1 MLRTPAPFISALDL
15 MNQKPTRVSG
25 HYVQGSF
32 GLLPLTGERA
42 RAALHFAALVGSTS
56 FSNNLELARWYLRAS
71 LSEFRSIF
79 DLLNSDLKD
88 LNLTAQWKSSEN
100 RSYLEA
106 DPIVAILR
114 KIRDFAVHSALVQ
127 GQPAHFKV
135 SSADDTGT
143 TSDMP
148 SIVIDQLD
156 PKNTG
161 MHRELLRF
169 RDNEIAEF
177 NLLAR
182 QWPAD
187 LLIHI
192 AIYRASEPIAGFLKS
207 AQRHEV

>member
-1 MLRTPAPFISALDL
+1 MI
-15 MNQKPTRVSG
+15 QKPVHVSG

-32 GLLPLTGERA
+32 SLLPLAGERA

-56 FSNNLELARWYLRAS
+56 FSNNLELARWYLRAA

-79 DLLNSDLKD
+79 DLLNSDLKE
-88 LNLTAQWKSSEN
+88 LNLLAQWKASEN
-100 RSYLEA
+100 HTYLDA
-106 DPIVAILR
+106 DPIVAVLR
-114 KIRDFAVHSALVQ
+114 KVRDFAVHSALVQ
-127 GQPAHFKV
+127 GQPANFKI
-135 SSADDTGT
+135 SSPGDTDT
-143 TSDMP
+143 ASDMP

-156 PKNTG
+156 PKCPG
-161 MHRELLRF
+161 MSRELSKF
-169 RDNEIAEF
+169 RDDEIAEF